1 MKDFDTLSD
10 NKKKATLA
18 KLRIKY
24 PIKMPSF
31 ISDGLAEHPHFSPIT
46 KMVFISRG
54 ANGVAKFGALDQEG
68 VISVWSVLEIHGEN
82 LTSEYNLNMNI
93 GCKLKLQLNF
103 SDSLTNYPNVL
114 SEDDPLGVNLAS
126 ESVEIEFDTLDPQIF
141 FFSTSRG
148 LFRIDKSDV
157 NSLP

>member
-1 MKDFDTLSD
+1 M
-10 NKKKATLA
+10 
-18 KLRIKY
+18 
-24 PIKMPSF
+24 
-31 ISDGLAEHPHFSPIT
+31 
-46 KMVFISRG
+46 
-54 ANGVAKFGALDQEG
+54 
-68 VISVWSVLEIHGEN
+68 
-82 LTSEYNLNMNI
+82 
-93 GCKLKLQLNF
+93 
-103 SDSLTNYPNVL
+103 L